1 MITPVAIAKHAQK
14 YLPMVSDL
22 FSAPIAISSIS
33 VSIAGVVTV
42 NSVAHGLVTGKEIV
56 VVDAKS
62 ENPISSRVNNVDG
75 TVDLTMQYAHD
86 LTTPKLPKDQQT
98 LFIDGTGINGD
109 KQIVNVLDATR
120 VIIDSVPIT
129 LSGDELLIER
139 RWGIRGIKAVT
150 VVTPDQFT
158 FTVPAGLPPGLRDV
172 NLIKTAKISI
182 VESAERAEKIY
193 TKQTDNKPYLFVIMQ
208 DGNVE
213 KDRHTTGDAV
223 ATPSRQDAR
232 RAKIITGF
240 SIVVFFKTDTE
251 IAAEATQEIV
261 YGEMLLAM
269 LKTFYGAALG
279 SGNHLVAPNS
289 HGAGIYTTAYYS
301 HVYDFQIIDD
311 ITFENGFIDEETS
324 AFKNI
329 HLDLLNGT
337 EHMTTSGDL
346 KR

>member
-1 MITPVAIAKHAQK
+1 LITPVAIARHAQK
-14 YLPMVSDL
+14 YLPMASNL
-22 FSAPIAISSIS
+22 FSSPIAISSIS

-42 NSVAHGLVTGKEIV
+42 NSTAHGLTTGDEIV
-56 VVDAKS
+56 VIDAKT
-62 ENPISSRVNNVDG
+62 ENSITGRVNNVDG

-86 LTTPKLPKDQQT
+86 LTTPKQPKDQQT
-98 LFIDGTGINGD
+98 LYVTGTGISGD
-109 KQIVNVLDATR
+109 KQIVNVLDANR
-120 VIIDSVPIT
+120 VIIDSAPIT
-129 LSGDELLIER
+129 LTGDELLIER
-139 RWGIRGIKAVT
+139 RWGIRGIKPVT
-150 VVTPDQFT
+150 VITPNQFT
-158 FTVPAGLPPGLRDV
+158 FMVPAGLPPSLRDA
-172 NLIKTAKISI
+172 NIIKTAKIGV
-182 VESAERAEKIY
+182 VESVERAEKIY
-193 TKQTDNKPYLFVIMQ
+193 TKMSDNKPFAFVIMQ

-213 KDRHTTGDAV
+213 KDRNTKGDAV

-251 IAAEATQEIV
+251 IAAEATQEIA

-279 SGNHLVAPNS
+279 SGNHLVALNS
-289 HGAGIYTTAYYS
+289 HGAGVYTTAYYS
-301 HVYDFQIIDD
+301 HVYEFQIVDD
-311 ITFENGFIDEETS
+311 ITFENGWLDEETC

-337 EHMTTSGDL
+337 EHMTTSGAL